1 MLTTKG
7 TARHSRNPKRH
18 FNHEPHENSRKKAN
32 AVLSRNCGKDAE
44 HTEEIQIHFT
54 MKGMKLMKLN
64 PGAPVAWPALS
75 ISPLATN
82 ASPLDHARR
91 AAGGK

>member
-1 MLTTKG
+1 MKHLS
-7 TARHSRNPKRH
+7 RHSRNQKIH
-18 FNHEPHENSRKKAN
+18 LNHEKHENSRKKSIT
-32 AVLSRNCGKDAE
+32 VLSRDCGKDAE

-54 MKGMKLMKLN
+54 MKDMKLMKKNL
-64 PGAPVAWPALS
+64 GAPVVGPALC

-91 AAGGK
+91 AAGGE